1 MNTNG
6 SGPNGGKPI
15 QLNVLGTHLRP
26 CSTDPVTGFF
36 RNGRCDTGPA
46 DVGSHT
52 VCCVITTKF
61 LEYSKRSGN
70 DLSTPNPEFGFAGL
84 QPGDCWCV
92 CAPRW
97 KEALDAGFAC
107 PVKLECTHM
116 GALQF
121 TSLQD
126 LRHHALPTE

>member
-15 QLNVLGTHLRP
+15 QLNVLGTNLRP

-52 VCCVITTKF
+52 VCCIMTTKF
-61 LEYSKRSGN
+61 LEYSKQAGN
-70 DLSTPNPEFGFAGL
+70 DLSTPNLEF
-84 QPGDCWCV
+84 
-92 CAPRW
+92 
-97 KEALDAGFAC
+97 
-107 PVKLECTHM
+107 
-116 GALQF
+116 
-121 TSLQD
+121 
-126 LRHHALPTE
+126 